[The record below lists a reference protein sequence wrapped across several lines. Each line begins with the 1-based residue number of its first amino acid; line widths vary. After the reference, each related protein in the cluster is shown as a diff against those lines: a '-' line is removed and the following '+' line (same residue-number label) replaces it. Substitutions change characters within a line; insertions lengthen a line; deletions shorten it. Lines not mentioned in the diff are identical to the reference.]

1 MSTTTLKPKGLLREE
16 LVAARLRLAPETR
29 AARSAR
35 IAARVLALDA
45 FERAGTVAL
54 YAALGAEVDPA
65 GVAAE
70 AAARGKRLAYPRFIL
85 GEHALRFARCEP
97 GALVPGPHRTLEPP
111 PGAELLDPGALDLVL
126 VPGVGFDAAGRRLG
140 RGRGHY
146 DATLAALGPAAVK
159 LGLAFEVQLVAAVP
173 EEAHDV
179 ALDGVVTEAR
189 VLWRP
194 R

>member
-1 MSTTTLKPKGLLREE
+1 MSTTLTPKRLLREE
-16 LVAARLRLAPETR
+16 LVATRLRLAPESR
-29 AARSAR
+29 AARAAR
-35 IAARVLALDA
+35 IVARVLALDA
-45 FERAGTVAL
+45 FERAGTVGL
-54 YAALGAEVDPA
+54 YAAIGAEVDPA

-70 AAARGKRLAYPRFIL
+70 AVARGKRLAYPRFVA
-85 GEHALRFARCEP
+85 GEHALRFARCAP

-111 PGAELLDPGALDLVL
+111 ADAELVEPGALDLVL
-126 VPGVGFDAAGRRLG
+126 VPGVGFDAACRRLG

-146 DATLAALGPAAVK
+146 DATLAALGPAALK
-159 LGLAFEVQLVAAVP
+159 LGLAFELQLVPAVP

-179 ALDGVVTEAR
+179 ALDGVVTEER